1 MFYKTIISFHFKMSF
16 ILFFQ
21 CMILIAMLQIGRCS
35 FVWVALLTLWGA
47 LPCSFPLIPS
57 CSGPS
62 IMQEEQILNL
72 TPIGPV
78 QVFKIHP
85 SMNNWGC
92 RFNMWSV
99 DHIDRQ
105 VELICRS
112 GRHPAHQRYI
122 LISGKND
129 LIAEQQISYINTCVP
144 GVFFLCI
151 KTLWQVA
158 HLSLI

>member
-1 MFYKTIISFHFKMSF
+1 MFFKFFHWYIYISY
-16 ILFFQ
+16 IV
-21 CMILIAMLQIGRCS
+21 MLQTVRCS
-35 FVWVALLTLWGA
+35 CVCVALLTLWGFT
-47 LPCSFPLIPS
+47 LLISSHYPS
-57 CSGPS
+57 RSGTS

-78 QVFKIHP
+78 QVFKKHP

-92 RFNMWSV
+92 GFNMWSV
-99 DHIDRQ
+99 DHTDRQ

-112 GRHPAHQRYI
+112 GRLPAHQRYI

-129 LIAEQQISYINTCVP
+129 LIAEKQISYINTCAP
-144 GVFFLCI
+144 GVFDYFFIYISI
-151 KTLWQVA
+151 KTLWRVA